1 MRSELILSVRD
12 FVRCADG
19 ERSYDFQ
26 NKRIGVIGSGSSA
39 IQIIPRLQKVAGT
52 QLSCF
57 IRSRT
62 WISPP
67 FGQEMWDK
75 LGLTSFISTTILH
88 PRVT

>member
-1 MRSELILSVRD
+1 MRSEWAVMMWWCGLLT
-12 FVRCADG
+12 
-19 ERSYDFQ
+19 ERIRYDFT
-26 NKRIGVIGSGSSA
+26 NKRVGVIGAGSSA
-39 IQIIPRLQKVAGT
+39 IQIIPSLQRLPGT

-75 LGLTSFISTTILH
+75 LGLTSFISI
-88 PRVT
+88 